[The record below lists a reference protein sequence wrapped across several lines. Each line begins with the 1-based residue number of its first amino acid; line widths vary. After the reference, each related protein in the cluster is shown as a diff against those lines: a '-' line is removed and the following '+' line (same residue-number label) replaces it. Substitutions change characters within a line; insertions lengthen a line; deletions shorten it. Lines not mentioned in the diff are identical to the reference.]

1 MIPQFVRVAAI
12 DNEQEHLDK
21 IYSGLVSAGYWV
33 MPFLY
38 DLGTI
43 VPTPPK
49 PFNGV
54 RIVFT
59 DIHLLEGGMNNMA
72 QQALAIMSSLKK
84 IVCDGP
90 YAVIFWTNHPDD
102 AKAVFADIMA
112 RAESNGLVPPVG
124 YGCIDKNLVLA
135 LDDNPERL
143 PELIGQVS
151 DAISAC
157 GALLL
162 SISWEERVSQA
173 SIRST
178 HRLFELTKQPDNEGS
193 LARWHKLL
201 AYLSTEAVGDAQARL
216 SPVAAMDAALLP
228 ILEDRLDVSAEY
240 VTQLNDFLAQE
251 FGNRP
256 EEISKSS
263 LNTHYLVSNLQN
275 GAAASPSGRG
285 VVSLIDRASWDQNYP
300 ELWGA
305 NCAEVLSAEF
315 LLPVPKPDSKEFLDS
330 LVPCVVTLTAEC
342 DDVQGKVY
350 SYRYLLGVFV
360 PFSKANKARYF
371 TSTKSKYANLS
382 IFEVGVL
389 SLDLDG
395 ELKDYCLLVS
405 CNRFFAKPTRDLL
418 HVEPKLRLR
427 RATLEELSHHYT
439 THARRPG
446 VMRFPVQ

>member
-12 DNEQEHLDK
+12 DNEQDHLNQ
-21 IYSGLVSAGYWV
+21 IYSALASAGYWV

-38 DLGTI
+38 DFGGI
-43 VPTPPK
+43 TPSPSK

-59 DIHLLEGGMNNMA
+59 DIHLFEGGMNNMA
-72 QQALAIMSSLKK
+72 QHALAIMQSLKK

-90 YAVIFWTNHPDD
+90 YAIIFWTKHPDD
-102 AKAVFADIMA
+102 AEAVFRDITA
-112 RAESNGLVPPVG
+112 RAEDLDLVLPVG
-124 YGCIDKNLVLA
+124 YGCINKDLVLA
-135 LDDNPERL
+135 LEEKPDRL
-143 PELIGQVS
+143 PELIEQINT
-151 DAISAC
+151 AILNC

-173 SIRST
+173 AIRST
-178 HRLFELTKQPDNEGS
+178 HRLYELTKQPDNAGS

-201 AYLSTEAVGDAQARL
+201 AFLSTQAVGSAQAAL

-228 ILEDRLDVSAEY
+228 ILEDRLDLSAEH
-240 VTQLNDFLAQE
+240 VAPLDEFLARE

-256 EEISKSS
+256 EQISGSS

-275 GAAASPSGRG
+275 SVGTSPAGRG
-285 VVSLIDRASWDQNYP
+285 VVSRIDRTSWDQNCP

-305 NCAEVLSAEF
+305 SCSQVLASEF
-315 LLPVPKPDSKEFLDS
+315 LWPTTKPDSQEFLDS
-330 LVPCVVTLTAEC
+330 LVPCVVTLTPEC

-360 PFSKANKARYF
+360 PFTKDSKARYF
-371 TSTKSKYANLS
+371 STSKSKYSNLS
-382 IFEVGVL
+382 IFEVGVI

-395 ELKDYCLLVS
+395 VLKDYCLLVS

-418 HVEPKLRLR
+418 HVKPTLRLR

-446 VMRFPVQ
+446 VMRFFV